1 MFDISGPELL
11 TILLIALVVV
21 GPRRLPEMAR
31 RLGRWAAEIRRAVK
45 DLRSN
50 LEQDVKALEEPIK
63 EAKTE
68 FERPFQEAGNELSAG
83 ETESKKGKD
92 YTWVGPKPL
101 SGPTPEDSMRDLEGI
116 EQSVEDEAS

>member
-1 MFDISGPELL
+1 VSPILRALTARSG
-11 TILLIALVVV
+11 
-21 GPRRLPEMAR
+21 
-31 RLGRWAAEIRRAVK
+31 K
-45 DLRSN
+45 RSRI
-50 LEQDVKALEEPIK
+50 VCSV
-63 EAKTE
+63 AKTE

-83 ETESKKGKD
+83 ETESKKGKG